1 VERDREPLP
10 SRIDGLPDLP
20 DTALAVLEAGLPAL
34 DLGELPPAVRAM
46 LEGHLRLMLA
56 WNAAMNLTAIREPGA
71 AACLHI
77 LDSLAAVPLLR
88 ARGVDALIDLGS
100 GGGYP
105 GLPIAVALPA
115 RRALLVDSIAK
126 KARFIATA
134 ASALGLEE
142 RVEAFAG
149 RSEALAADRRHRER
163 WPAVVTR
170 AVAALP
176 ELAELGLPLLA
187 RGGVLVAWKRRPID
201 VELAAAAPAVDA
213 LGGGR
218 VELIDVHVPGLE
230 DHVLVVIEKVR
241 PTPAGYPRDPAA
253 RKQRPW

>member
-1 VERDREPLP
+1 VDLDREPLP

-20 DTALAVLEAGLPAL
+20 DAAHAVLDAGLPAL
-34 DLGELPPAVRAM
+34 GLGELSPDVRVM
-46 LEGHLRLMLA
+46 LESHLRLMLA
-56 WNAAMNLTAIREPGA
+56 WNAAMNLTAIRDPAA

-77 LDSLAAVPLLR
+77 LDSLTAVPLLR

-105 GLPIAVALPA
+105 GLPIAIVLPA

-149 RSEALAADRRHRER
+149 RAEALAADRRHREC
-163 WPAVVTR
+163 WPAVVVR
-170 AVAALP
+170 AVGALP
-176 ELAELGLPLLA
+176 ELAELGLPLLT

-201 VELAAAAPAVDA
+201 AELAAAAPAVEA

-218 VELIDVHVPGLE
+218 MELVDVPVPGL
-230 DHVLVVIEKVR
+230 DGHVLVVVDKVR
-241 PTPAGYPRDPAA
+241 PTPAGYPRDPAT